1 MRPRPDT
8 PPSNPQPTISLTPTK
23 NYVLYTFMSAE
34 RPAVEPTPTPGPQNQ
49 GKNRCG
55 PLITLVR
62 RIIDH
67 GRDLIA
73 ALQRQNTPTPSTPL
87 ARRFGSFDLALIIA
101 RITRGLLLATALESR
116 LLRAPPARPRPPR
129 PPSQSARP
137 RAPQPQAQPDSDL
150 LANMPSAEAI
160 AAQIRHRSAGA
171 VIVDI
176 CRDLG
181 IDTTHPLWP
190 AIRDAIIGHNG
201 SLARM
206 VTFWIDRLAVLL
218 TPTASATAA
227 PSWAHGTTGPP

>member
-1 MRPRPDT
+1 MT
-8 PPSNPQPTISLTPTK
+8 PSNK
-23 NYVLYTFMSAE
+23 YVPYTFMSAE
-34 RPAVEPTPTPGPQNQ
+34 RPAAELTPAPGPQNQ

-129 PPSQSARP
+129 APSRSART
-137 RAPQPQAQPDSDL
+137 RAPRPQPQPDSDL

-160 AAQIRHRSAGA
+160 AAQIRSRSAGA

-206 VTFWIDRLAVLL
+206 VTFWVGRLAVLL
-218 TPTASATAA
+218 TPTASPAAA

>member
-1 MRPRPDT
+1 M
-8 PPSNPQPTISLTPTK
+8 
-23 NYVLYTFMSAE
+23 FMSAE
-34 RPAVEPTPTPGPQNQ
+34 RPAAEVTPTPGPQNH

-137 RAPQPQAQPDSDL
+137 RTPRPQPQPDADL

-206 VTFWIDRLAVLL
+206 VTFWVGRLAVLL
-218 TPTASATAA
+218 APTASPAAA

>member
-1 MRPRPDT
+1 M
-8 PPSNPQPTISLTPTK
+8 
-23 NYVLYTFMSAE
+23 FMF
-34 RPAVEPTPTPGPQNQ
+34 PGPPTPKPAAAPGPQDPGRNN
-49 GKNRCG
+49 GGRLLG
-55 PLITLVR
+55 LVR

-129 PPSQSARP
+129 APSRSTRP
-137 RAPQPQAQPDSDL
+137 RAPRPQPQPDSDL
-150 LANMPSAEAI
+150 LANMPSAETI

-206 VTFWIDRLAVLL
+206 VTFWIDRLRVLL
-218 TPTASATAA
+218 GPSPA
-227 PSWAHGTTGPP
+227 PSGATGTTGPS